1 MENNLDQIRDEFI
14 ESTARLGDRL
24 GLSRV
29 SVQLYILLYL
39 SDKPL
44 SLDDMVK
51 ILKISKG
58 TASIKIRALEDID
71 AVRKVWI
78 KGSRRDFYEAEMD
91 TLKVFVSRIK
101 SIVKNRMEE
110 AKDILSHADDLLR
123 DSVDALDGE
132 EKKKA
137 LAYKKKLEETKKMHA
152 KVNAIIKGLSLFRM

>member
-1 MENNLDQIRDEFI
+1 MKNNLDQIRDEFI

-29 SVQLYILLYL
+29 SVQLYALLYL
-39 SDKPL
+39 SDRPL

-58 TASIKIRALEDID
+58 TASIKIRALEDIG
-71 AVRKVWI
+71 AARKVWI

-91 TLKVFVSRIK
+91 TMKVFVSRIK
-101 SIVKNRMEE
+101 STVKNRMEE

-123 DSVDALDGE
+123 DSIDALDGE

-137 LAYKKKLEETKKMHA
+137 LAYKKKLEEMKKMHA
-152 KVNAIIKGLSLFRM
+152 RVNAIIKGISLLKM